1 MTEPRLETSRKVYTN
16 HWSLQLSR
24 FMKGSCCWRKSVFSM
39 INSILW
45 RKETHKQHLYLKND
59 LKMIVIFHNYHKMI
73 WIFNAFPIF
82 ILRNKCD
89 LFKRNLILR
98 NQHDL
103 SHIISSFVD
112 LFSIRILVENIN
124 INKLGRE
131 SVRKLD
137 ISSVL
142 HQNSFSGYSFHRGQ
156 TLPQEGQLN
165 VLKYN
170 FFMAH

>member
-1 MTEPRLETSRKVYTN
+1 MHFLF
-16 HWSLQLSR
+16 LSYEIN
-24 FMKGSCCWRKSVFSM
+24 VNFS
-39 INSILW
+39 
-45 RKETHKQHLYLKND
+45 
-59 LKMIVIFHNYHKMI
+59 
-73 WIFNAFPIF
+73 
-82 ILRNKCD
+82 
-89 LFKRNLILR
+89 KRNLILR
-98 NQHDL
+98 NQQDL
-103 SHIISSFVD
+103 SHKISSFVD

-170 FFMAH
+170 FFMAHQQILKLKIFLYFISLKFQQSFIGINYRERLMLSLYTEFHSIKKE

>member
-1 MTEPRLETSRKVYTN
+1 MHFLC
-16 HWSLQLSR
+16 LSYEIN
-24 FMKGSCCWRKSVFSM
+24 VNFS
-39 INSILW
+39 
-45 RKETHKQHLYLKND
+45 
-59 LKMIVIFHNYHKMI
+59 
-73 WIFNAFPIF
+73 
-82 ILRNKCD
+82 
-89 LFKRNLILR
+89 KRNLILR
-98 NQHDL
+98 NQQDL
-103 SHIISSFVD
+103 SHKISSFVD

-156 TLPQEGQLN
+156 TLPQEGQSN